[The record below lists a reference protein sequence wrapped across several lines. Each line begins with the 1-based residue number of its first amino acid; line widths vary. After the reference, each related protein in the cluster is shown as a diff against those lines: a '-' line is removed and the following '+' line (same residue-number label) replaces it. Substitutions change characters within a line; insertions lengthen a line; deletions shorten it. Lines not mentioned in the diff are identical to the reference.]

1 MAEAKTPTKKVERKP
16 KVRKAPM
23 QKDFATKLDWLK
35 AMTEY
40 ETALLQSHEVNKIA
54 RLDKRI
60 AAHRAKIYSLTNE
73 VTKLEAERSALTGEV
88 IGSTPRTLAGE
99 VISSTPRNLVE

>member
-1 MAEAKTPTKKVERKP
+1 MAEAKTPPAKKVERKP

-35 AMTEY
+35 AMTDY
-40 ETALLQSHEVNKIA
+40 ETALVQSHEVNKIA

-60 AAHRAKIYSLTNE
+60 AAHRARIDSLTNE
-73 VTKLEAERSALTGEV
+73 VTKLEAERSALSGEV
-88 IGSTPRTLAGE
+88 IKIAPD
-99 VISSTPRNLVE
+99 NLVE